1 MFATGCIFS
10 SQGPESGGVFPDR
23 IRDGERQEMSGGR
36 GWRGVFHKV
45 QHISLF
51 FFLCISVFLR
61 MFLSFTIFHCMTL
74 F

>member
-36 GWRGVFHKV
+36 RCVWGAGPTCHLNLGVIKKYRKYKMW
-45 QHISLF
+45 ITS
-51 FFLCISVFLR
+51 IGR
-61 MFLSFTIFHCMTL
+61 KT
-74 F
+74 